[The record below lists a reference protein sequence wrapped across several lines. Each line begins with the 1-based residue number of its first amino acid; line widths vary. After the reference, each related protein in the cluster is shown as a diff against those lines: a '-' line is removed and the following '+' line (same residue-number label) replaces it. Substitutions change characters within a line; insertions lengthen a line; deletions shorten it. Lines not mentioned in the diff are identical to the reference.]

1 MLVRGGWRPP
11 TFTTKGEFDMRF
23 LRVFVGLL
31 VAVIAVPAL
40 AQDKPA
46 SNMEI
51 LREKLKADKKL
62 VVATNMQLTQNE
74 APGFWPVYEAYQ
86 ADLDKLNVRLGQL
99 IKQYAEAYRADTLTN
114 DKAKALLNEALQIE
128 EAEVALKR
136 AYVPKLSAVLSP
148 VKVARYFQIENKIRA
163 VLKYDL
169 AGGIPLAR

>member
-1 MLVRGGWRPP
+1 
-11 TFTTKGEFDMRF
+11 MRF
-23 LRVFVGLL
+23 LKLL
-31 VAVIAVPAL
+31 VVQLATLIAVPAI

-74 APGFWPVYEAYQ
+74 APGFWPIYDAYQ
-86 ADLDKLNVRLGQL
+86 ADLDKLNGRLGQL
-99 IKQYAEAYRADTLTN
+99 IKRYAEAYRTDTLTN
-114 DKAKALLNEALQIE
+114 DKAKSLLDEMLQIE

-148 VKVARYFQIENKIRA
+148 VKVARYLQIENKIRA
-163 VLKYDL
+163 AVRYEL
-169 AGGIPLAR
+169 AGDIPLAR